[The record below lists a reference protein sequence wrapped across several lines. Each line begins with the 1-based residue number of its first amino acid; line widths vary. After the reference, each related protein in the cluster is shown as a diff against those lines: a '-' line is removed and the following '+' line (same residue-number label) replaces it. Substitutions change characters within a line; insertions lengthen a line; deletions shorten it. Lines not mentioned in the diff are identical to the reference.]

1 MKFTHK
7 GWFGFCPV
15 YLADTFSGNPIVVPR
30 HGYLRP
36 LLDLAIAVQE
46 ISIGVCTLMNPHWE
60 PMWKIRL
67 TGKR

>member
-1 MKFTHK
+1 MKYTHK

-30 HGYLRP
+30 RDWLRP

-46 ISIGVCTLMNPHWE
+46 TSIGVCSLMNPHWE